1 MIEKALR
8 EIEKED
14 QEQAENTED
23 TIVDDIDMSLED
35 IEKIIKDQDYID
47 FEEFLDEEAEAD
59 ALYLEELENE

>member
-14 QEQAENTED
+14 KEQAENTED
-23 TIVDDIDMSLED
+23 NIVDDIDMSLED
-35 IEKIIKDQDYID
+35 IEKIIKDQDFID

>member
-35 IEKIIKDQDYID
+35 IERIIKDQDFID

>member
-35 IEKIIKDQDYID
+35 IEKIIKDQDFID